1 MTLMARSRVKLRMP
15 CALAAAI
22 TILAAGPGQG
32 RAQLRPLSPLDWEFL
47 GGPRSFSAGFGVG
60 YLADQRAS
68 LAGTRGNLTEFG
80 NFQIAWRSGRVGLEV
95 TGTLVRRFTDNVVLG
110 PPISGSHAPTGEAR
124 QDAGDVIASTTVR
137 LIDGARPF
145 HLALRFG
152 TRLPTPSNEAGLDRD
167 RTDFFSTIG
176 GRYQAGVFALTF
188 EGGLGILGTR
198 IDGVDQLDVLA
209 FSAGIE
215 SVLGPVTASGL
226 VVGQDDVHRGTTR
239 GNEDLSE
246 IRFGLRT
253 GDIRW
258 LSATAVLGLADYS
271 PSRGILLMV
280 GFRR

>member
-1 MTLMARSRVKLRMP
+1 MTRMARSRFLARIPAVV
-15 CALAAAI
+15 AAAL
-22 TILAAGPGQG
+22 TIAAGVPGPC
-32 RAQLRPLSPLDWEFL
+32 RAQLRPLGPLDWGFL
-47 GGPRSFSAGFGVG
+47 DGHRSFSAGLGVS

-68 LAGTRGNLTEFG
+68 LAGTKGNLTELG

-95 TGTLVRRFTDNVVLG
+95 TGALVRRFTDHAVLG
-110 PPISGSHAPTGEAR
+110 PPVSGSNPPTGEVR
-124 QDAGDVIASTTVR
+124 QDAGDVIATTTVR

-152 TRLPTPSNEAGLDRD
+152 TRLPTPSNEAGLERD

-176 GRYQAGVFALTF
+176 GRYDAGVFALTF

-198 IDGVDQLDVLA
+198 IEGVDQVDVLA

-226 VVGQDDVHRGTTR
+226 VVGQDDVHRGATR

-246 IRFGLRT
+246 IRFGLRA
-253 GDIRW
+253 GDRRW
-258 LSATAVLGLADYS
+258 LSATAVLGMADYS
-271 PSRGILLMV
+271 PGRGIMLMA